1 MFQERPISERDLLKV
16 VNYLRRFDIIKIER
30 HDESGGFRFIS
41 KHGFFNKGPKLLE
54 QSYPE
59 IYRDRI
65 TINNGL
71 DSMFYAFEITPNTHR
86 FVISSS
92 VLKRLVE
99 NDSEDIRLAADEVI
113 NTIKGLYVD
122 EDSSV
127 VLNEILNLVGKQTDQ
142 L

>member
-1 MFQERPISERDLLKV
+1 MLQERPVSESDLLKV
-16 VNYLRRFDIIKIER
+16 ARYLRGFDIIKIER
-30 HDESGGFRFIS
+30 HDEAGGFRFIS
-41 KHGFFNKGPKLLE
+41 KHCFFNKGPKLLE

-71 DSMFYAFEITPNTHR
+71 DPMFYAFEITPNTHR

-99 NDSEDIRLAADEVI
+99 DDNENIRLAADEVI
-113 NTIKGLYVD
+113 NTIKGLEVD
-122 EDSSV
+122 EDSPV
-127 VLNEILNLVGKQTDQ
+127 VLNEFLKLVVKRTDQ